1 MDLKNKLILEAL
13 QMQPLSPEE
22 MTARH
27 ILGRLYGPIA
37 TCIESTRNG
46 RLYNKPLWER
56 ALEDEIFLEKVATK
70 ALFLELGHPADR
82 EETDMKQ
89 ACACIPEVPKIVG
102 DDLYA
107 YVDILDTPNGRL
119 LKTLVDYGFVP
130 GISSRGSGDVMDNNQ
145 VDPET
150 FFLETWDIVQLPA
163 VKKARLNV
171 CESLD
176 SNGIKLKKALAESY
190 KAAKEED
197 KDTMKKALENLN
209 IDIKDELTESV
220 EETETEDLGKRILTA
235 EDIPWDPEEDETL
248 LEDADEDTDETSDED
263 EVAEVEDAEDTE
275 ETENVDTEVE
285 DDASTDDTEN
295 TDTEETTE
303 KAVDDETE
311 VDVNSRNE
319 AELDTVG
326 DAIEMLSEYDEDTK
340 IEVDS
345 VQIDGKEYQ
354 IDGFSSFVDDEGDED
369 ILVIGVDCDSSE
381 NSSEDTEIDIEAID
395 PEEDE
400 EPSVE
405 TIEEVDEDNSDSAD
419 DDGDVE
425 VIESLKEMVRQ
436 KEALENEVSDL
447 RKAKTV
453 GDAKEQ
459 ELQEKLTRYRSALVN
474 TRVEAAKVPELQEQ
488 VEKLKEQLT
497 QSNQTIKTL
506 TEKVNNARQLKE
518 SVENSKVAVKRL
530 NEELSTLTKKSKTL
544 EAKLEG
550 QTKLYTEKLQERTN
564 LAKNYK
570 ARFIETL
577 TRYVESKASML
588 NVKPSEI
595 TSRLNENY
603 TLADVDAVCDQIL
616 ESTINFGRL
625 PFGVRTKT
633 SARIAESVSKSA
645 IANSRTNPEYG
656 YEIDDSLL
664 ELAGLKK

>member
-1 MDLKNKLILEAL
+1 MDIKNKRILEAL
-13 QMQPLSPEE
+13 RMQPLSQEE

-37 TCIESTRNG
+37 TCVESTRNG
-46 RLYNKPLWER
+46 RLYNKPLWEK
-56 ALEDEIFLEKVATK
+56 ALEDDIFLEKVATK

-176 SNGIKLKKALAESY
+176 SNGMKLKRALAESY

-197 KDTMKKALENLN
+197 RDTMKKALENLN
-209 IDIKDELTESV
+209 IDIKEELTESS
-220 EETETEDLGKRILTA
+220 EESKPVKKVLTA
-235 EDIPWDPEEDETL
+235 EDIPWDPDADETL
-248 LEDADEDTDETSDED
+248 M
-263 EVAEVEDAEDTE
+263 EDTE
-275 ETENVDTEVE
+275 ETEEVTDTE
-285 DDASTDDTEN
+285 DDAVAEES
-295 TDTEETTE
+295 DTEEANTE
-303 KAVDDETE
+303 ESDEEVSDVPEEGT
-311 VDVNSRNE
+311 VDVTGEGE
-319 AELDTVG
+319 ADVSTVG
-326 DAIEMLSEYDEDTK
+326 DAIELLQEFDEDTK
-340 IEVDS
+340 VEFEATDVEGEVAPVDNIEHHIEDDVLVLNVKSCEDAEETSDDTDS
-345 VQIDGKEYQ
+345 NNEP
-354 IDGFSSFVDDEGDED
+354 
-369 ILVIGVDCDSSE
+369 
-381 NSSEDTEIDIEAID
+381 EII
-395 PEEDE
+395 E
-400 EPSVE
+400 EPSEEE
-405 TIEEVDEDNSDSAD
+405 TSETDEETDSAD

-425 VIESLKEMVRQ
+425 VIESLKEMIRQ
-436 KEALENEVSDL
+436 KEAMETELSDL
-447 RKAKTV
+447 RKAKSV

-459 ELQEKLTRYRSALVN
+459 ELQEKLTRYRTAFKTTSA
-474 TRVEAAKVPELQEQ
+474 EAAKVPELQSKVNELNEHLAQ
-488 VEKLKEQLT
+488 ANKKIE
-497 QSNQTIKTL
+497 TL

-518 SVENSKVAVKRL
+518 SVDNKETTVTRL
-530 NEELSTLTKKSKTL
+530 TEQVSTLTKKSETL

-550 QTKLYTEKLQERTN
+550 QTKVYTQKLEERTK
-564 LAKNYK
+564 LAKSYK

-588 NVKPSEI
+588 GVQPSEI

-616 ESTINFGRL
+616 DSTVSFSRL
-625 PFGVRTKT
+625 PFGGRTKT

-645 IANSRTNPEYG
+645 VANSRIDPEYG
-656 YEIDDSLL
+656 YDIDDSLL

>member
-1 MDLKNKLILEAL
+1 MDLKNKRILEAL
-13 QMQPLSPEE
+13 QMQPLSQEE

-37 TCIESTRNG
+37 TCVESTRNG
-46 RLYNKPLWER
+46 RLYNKPLWEK

-102 DDLYA
+102 EDLYA

-176 SNGIKLKKALAESY
+176 SNGVKLKKALIESY

-209 IDIKDELTESV
+209 IDINNELNESTEEATSKKV
-220 EETETEDLGKRILTA
+220 LTA
-235 EDIPWDPEEDETL
+235 EDIPWDPEADEILTEDSEDTKEKENSEETVEADENSTSDVEETADTEEVIEEPAEKDTADGTDTKTIDVTSEDELDISTIGDAVELLQEFDPDTKVEFEAVQVDGEAFPVDSIDSFVTEEDDTLVISVNCCETDEENSDDTDSNIEPEISDEEASEEDSSETEDET
-248 LEDADEDTDETSDED
+248 ES
-263 EVAEVEDAEDTE
+263 AE
-275 ETENVDTEVE
+275 
-285 DDASTDDTEN
+285 
-295 TDTEETTE
+295 
-303 KAVDDETE
+303 
-311 VDVNSRNE
+311 
-319 AELDTVG
+319 
-326 DAIEMLSEYDEDTK
+326 
-340 IEVDS
+340 
-345 VQIDGKEYQ
+345 
-354 IDGFSSFVDDEGDED
+354 
-369 ILVIGVDCDSSE
+369 
-381 NSSEDTEIDIEAID
+381 
-395 PEEDE
+395 
-400 EPSVE
+400 
-405 TIEEVDEDNSDSAD
+405 

-425 VIESLKEMVRQ
+425 VIESLKEMIRQ
-436 KEALENEVSDL
+436 KEAMETELSDL
-447 RKAKTV
+447 RKAKSV

-459 ELQEKLTRYRSALVN
+459 ELQEKLTRYRNAFRNTSA
-474 TRVEAAKVPELQEQ
+474 EAAKVPELQSRID
-488 VEKLKEQLT
+488 KLTEQLA
-497 QSNQTIKTL
+497 QSEKTVKTL
-506 TEKVNNARQLKE
+506 TEQVNNARQLKE
-518 SVENSKVAVKRL
+518 SVDTSKATVNRL
-530 NEELSTLTKKSKTL
+530 NEELSKLTKKSKTL

-564 LAKNYK
+564 LAKAYK
-570 ARFIETL
+570 ARCLETL
-577 TRYVESKASML
+577 NRYVESKASML
-588 NVKPSEI
+588 GVQPSEI

-603 TLADVDAVCDQIL
+603 SLADVDAVCDQIL
-616 ESTINFGRL
+616 DTTVGFSRL
-625 PFGVRTKT
+625 PFGGRMKT

-645 IANSRTNPEYG
+645 LVDSKIDPEYG